1 MNKLLTISALG
12 RRFGLSRSALLY
24 YDRIGLLSPSS
35 RSVAGYRCYND
46 QDAKRLE
53 MIQTFRLA
61 GVPLSGIQ
69 VLLDQRS
76 SPSRSVLLSHLD
88 ILASQIA
95 ELQSQQRRVIALL
108 GTEEL
113 NQTPRLMTRNAL
125 VSVFRSAG
133 LDDDGMNRLHAHFE
147 RCDPQAH
154 QRFLE
159 SLGLESEHIERV
171 RKRARELPQAQCF
184 KLTQGGKATKGTGP
198 SLALA

>member
-1 MNKLLTISALG
+1 MNKPLTISALG
-12 RRFGLSRSALLY
+12 RRFGLGRSTLLY

-35 RSVAGYRCYND
+35 RSVAGYRCYSEH
-46 QDAKRLE
+46 DAKRLE

-69 VLLDQRS
+69 VLLDERS

-88 ILASQIA
+88 VLASQIA

-113 NQTPRLMTRNAL
+113 NQAPRLMTRNAM

-133 LDDDGMNRLHAHFE
+133 LDDEGMHRLHAHF
-147 RCDPQAH
+147 DP
-154 QRFLE
+154 RFPISPVFQWKPLE
-159 SLGLESEHIERV
+159 QDIDCYG
-171 RKRARELPQAQCF
+171 F
-184 KLTQGGKATKGTGP
+184 
-198 SLALA
+198 